1 MWLLVVGA
9 FRTDMLKV
17 QFKPKLGMTIA
28 AIAAMAL
35 CIELGSW
42 QYNKA
47 QAKLALQQQLEEGL
61 EASAGSLPNDV
72 ADIEAWRYKRVMVE
86 GVYEPK
92 YQLLLDNKV
101 NDNVVGYHVLTPFK
115 VDGDEDMVVLVNRG
129 WVAGDLNR
137 ELPVI
142 ETPLEKQRLEGELFF
157 PLEKFFTLE
166 DRTAKSKQWKQVWQ
180 HIDMKRYQEAVP
192 FGIQPYVVR
201 LDANSSGGG
210 FKRNWPIPK
219 DRVNIHLGYAYQWF
233 GFALTLLVIYIV
245 LNLKKV
251 KKES

>member
-1 MWLLVVGA
+1 MVGY
-9 FRTDMLKV
+9 
-17 QFKPKLGMTIA
+17 QFKPGLGMTIA

-35 CIELGSW
+35 CVELGSW

-47 QAKLALQQQLEEGL
+47 QAKLALQQQLEKGL
-61 EASAGSLPNDV
+61 EASAGRLPNAIV
-72 ADIEAWRYKRVMVE
+72 DIEDWRYKRVMVA

-92 YQLLLDNKV
+92 YQILLDNKV

-115 VDGDEDMVVLVNRG
+115 VDGPEDKWVLINRG

-142 ETPLEKQRLEGELFF
+142 DTPLQKQQLEGELFF
-157 PLEKFFTLE
+157 PLAKFFTLE
-166 DRTAKSKQWKQVWQ
+166 DRAVKSEQWKQVWQ
-180 HIDMKRYQEAVP
+180 HIDMERYQEAAP
-192 FGIQPYVVR
+192 FKVSPYVVR
-201 LDANSSGGG
+201 LDANSGGGG